1 MERWNNGRELE
12 QQRDW
17 KSKLNHHLVFMA
29 QYSNIPTFQ
38 YSTIPNLLK
47 GETMDQSTTN
57 ILVSGVGGQGV
68 ILASDIMSE
77 VFMEAGYD
85 VKKSEVHGMA
95 MRGGIVTS
103 HFRFGK
109 KVYSPLIKE
118 GEADIIFAFEQ
129 LEGLRWINYLRPT
142 GRIVMN
148 DHKINPPAVNL
159 GEMEYPKDIPEIT
172 RSKIKNFYLIKGTE
186 IALQLGDVR
195 AANVVLLGA
204 ISKFFEVNG
213 DLWLKTI
220 LNYLPPKV
228 HELNRK
234 AFAAGRDQIT

>member
-1 MERWNNGRELE
+1 
-12 QQRDW
+12 
-17 KSKLNHHLVFMA
+17 
-29 QYSNIPTFQ
+29 
-38 YSTIPNLLK
+38 
-47 GETMDQSTTN
+47 MDQITTN
-57 ILVSGVGGQGV
+57 ILVAGVGGQGV
-68 ILASDIMSE
+68 ILASDIMCE

-118 GEADIIFAFEQ
+118 GEADILFAFEQ
-129 LEGLRWINYLRPT
+129 LEGLRWVNHLRLN
-142 GRIVMN
+142 GKIVMN

-159 GEMEYPKDIPEIT
+159 GEMEYPKAIPKMI
-172 RSKIKNFYLIKGTE
+172 RSKIKNFYLVKGTE

-204 ISKFFEVNG
+204 ISKFFELNE

-220 LNYLPPKV
+220 LNYLPAKV
-228 HELNRK
+228 HDLNKK
-234 AFAAGRDQIT
+234 AFSAGREQIV

>member
-1 MERWNNGRELE
+1 
-12 QQRDW
+12 
-17 KSKLNHHLVFMA
+17 
-29 QYSNIPTFQ
+29 
-38 YSTIPNLLK
+38 
-47 GETMDQSTTN
+47 MDQMTTN
-57 ILVSGVGGQGV
+57 ILVAGVGGQGV

-118 GEADIIFAFEQ
+118 GEVDILFAFEQ
-129 LEGLRWINYLRPT
+129 LEGLRWINYLRPN
-142 GRIVMN
+142 GKILMN
-148 DHKINPPAVNL
+148 NNKINPPAVNL
-159 GEMEYPKDIPEIT
+159 GEMGYPKAIPEIIQ
-172 RSKIKNFYLIKGTE
+172 SKIKDFYLINGTE
-186 IALQLGDVR
+186 IASQLGDVR

-204 ISKFFEVNG
+204 ISKCFEVG
-213 DLWLKTI
+213 EDLWVNTI
-220 LNYLPPKV
+220 MEYLPPKA

-234 AFAAGRDQIT
+234 AFSAGRNQINP

>member
-1 MERWNNGRELE
+1 
-12 QQRDW
+12 
-17 KSKLNHHLVFMA
+17 
-29 QYSNIPTFQ
+29 
-38 YSTIPNLLK
+38 
-47 GETMDQSTTN
+47 MDQSTTN

-77 VFMEAGYD
+77 VFMDAGYD

-118 GEADIIFAFEQ
+118 GEVDILFAFEQ
-129 LEGLRWINYLRPT
+129 LEGLRWINYLRRT
-142 GRIVMN
+142 GKFVMN
-148 DHKINPPAVNL
+148 DHKVNPPAVNL
-159 GEMEYPKDIPEIT
+159 GEMEYPKGIPEIV
-172 RSKIKNFYLIKGTE
+172 RSKIKNFYLVKGTE

-220 LNYLPPKV
+220 LNYLPAKV
-228 HELNRK
+228 HELNRN
-234 AFAAGRDQIT
+234 AFSSGRDQIT

>member
-1 MERWNNGRELE
+1 
-12 QQRDW
+12 
-17 KSKLNHHLVFMA
+17 
-29 QYSNIPTFQ
+29 
-38 YSTIPNLLK
+38 
-47 GETMDQSTTN
+47 MDQITTN
-57 ILVSGVGGQGV
+57 ILVAGVGGQGV

-118 GEADIIFAFEQ
+118 GEVDILFAFEQ
-129 LEGLRWINYLRPT
+129 LEGLRWVNHLRPN
-142 GRIVMN
+142 GKIVMN
-148 DHKINPPAVNL
+148 DHIINPPAVNL
-159 GEMEYPKDIPEIT
+159 GEIEYPKAVPEMI
-172 RSKIKNFYLIKGTE
+172 RSKIKNFYLIRGTE

-204 ISKFFEVNG
+204 ISKFFEVNE

-228 HELNRK
+228 HELNKK
-234 AFAAGRDQIT
+234 AFSEGRDQISQA

>member
-1 MERWNNGRELE
+1 M
-12 QQRDW
+12 
-17 KSKLNHHLVFMA
+17 
-29 QYSNIPTFQ
+29 
-38 YSTIPNLLK
+38 
-47 GETMDQSTTN
+47 GETEQMESNTTN
-57 ILVSGVGGQGV
+57 ILVAGVGGQGV

-118 GEADIIFAFEQ
+118 GEADILFAFEQ
-129 LEGLRWINYLRPT
+129 LEGLRWVNYLRPN

-159 GEMEYPKDIPEIT
+159 GEMKYPEAIPETI
-172 RSKIKNFYLIKGTE
+172 RSKIKNFYLVKGTD

-204 ISKFFEVNG
+204 ISKFFEVNE
-213 DLWLKTI
+213 DLWLNTI
-220 LNYLPPKV
+220 LNFLPAKV

-234 AFAAGRDQIT
+234 AFSTGRDQISKA

>member
-1 MERWNNGRELE
+1 M
-12 QQRDW
+12 
-17 KSKLNHHLVFMA
+17 
-29 QYSNIPTFQ
+29 
-38 YSTIPNLLK
+38 
-47 GETMDQSTTN
+47 TTN
-57 ILVSGVGGQGV
+57 ILVAGVGGQGV

-118 GEADIIFAFEQ
+118 GEVDILFAFEQ
-129 LEGLRWINYLRPT
+129 LEGLRWINHLRAD
-142 GRIVMN
+142 GKIVMN
-148 DHKINPPAVNL
+148 DNKINPPAVNL
-159 GEMEYPKDIPEIT
+159 GEMEYPKTIPETIK
-172 RSKIKNFYLIKGTE
+172 SKFKDFYLVKGTE
-186 IALQLGDVR
+186 MALQLGDVR

-204 ISKFFEVNG
+204 ISKLFEVNE

-234 AFAAGRDQIT
+234 AFSTGRDQISQE

>member
-1 MERWNNGRELE
+1 M
-12 QQRDW
+12 
-17 KSKLNHHLVFMA
+17 
-29 QYSNIPTFQ
+29 
-38 YSTIPNLLK
+38 
-47 GETMDQSTTN
+47 TTN
-57 ILVSGVGGQGV
+57 ILVAGVGGQGV

-118 GEADIIFAFEQ
+118 GEVDILFAFEQ
-129 LEGLRWINYLRPT
+129 LEGLRWINYLRPI
-142 GRIVMN
+142 GKIVMN

-159 GEMEYPKDIPEIT
+159 GEMEYPKDIPETIQ
-172 RSKIKNFYLIKGTE
+172 SKIKNFYLVKGTE

-204 ISKFFEVNG
+204 ISKFFEVNE

-234 AFAAGRDQIT
+234 AFSAGRDQIV

>member
-1 MERWNNGRELE
+1 
-12 QQRDW
+12 
-17 KSKLNHHLVFMA
+17 
-29 QYSNIPTFQ
+29 
-38 YSTIPNLLK
+38 
-47 GETMDQSTTN
+47 MDQSTTN
-57 ILVSGVGGQGV
+57 ILVAGVGGQGV
-68 ILASDIMSE
+68 IIASDIMCE

-109 KVYSPLIKE
+109 KVYSPLIKQ
-118 GEADIIFAFEQ
+118 GEADILLAFEQ
-129 LEGLRWINYLRPT
+129 LEGLRWFNYLRPN
-142 GRIVMN
+142 GKMIMN

-159 GEMEYPKDIPEIT
+159 GEMDYPDAIPEII
-172 RSKIKNFYLIKGTE
+172 RSKAGNYYLVKGTE

-204 ISKFFEVNG
+204 ISKCFEVNE

-234 AFAAGRDQIT
+234 AFSAGREQISQA

>member
-1 MERWNNGRELE
+1 
-12 QQRDW
+12 
-17 KSKLNHHLVFMA
+17 
-29 QYSNIPTFQ
+29 
-38 YSTIPNLLK
+38 
-47 GETMDQSTTN
+47 MDQMTTN
-57 ILVSGVGGQGV
+57 ILVAGVGGQGV
-68 ILASDIMSE
+68 ILASDIMCE

-118 GEADIIFAFEQ
+118 GEADILFAFEQ
-129 LEGLRWINYLRPT
+129 LEGLRWVNHLRLN
-142 GRIVMN
+142 GKIVMN
-148 DHKINPPAVNL
+148 DHKVNPPAVNL
-159 GEMEYPKDIPEIT
+159 GEMEYPKAIPKMI
-172 RSKIKNFYLIKGTE
+172 RSKIKNFYLVKGTE

-204 ISKFFEVNG
+204 ISKFFELNE

-220 LNYLPPKV
+220 LNYLPAKV
-228 HELNRK
+228 HELNKK
-234 AFAAGRDQIT
+234 AFSAGREQIV

>member
-1 MERWNNGRELE
+1 MC
-12 QQRDW
+12 
-17 KSKLNHHLVFMA
+17 
-29 QYSNIPTFQ
+29 
-38 YSTIPNLLK
+38 
-47 GETMDQSTTN
+47 
-57 ILVSGVGGQGV
+57 
-68 ILASDIMSE
+68 E

-118 GEADIIFAFEQ
+118 GEADILFAFEQ
-129 LEGLRWINYLRPT
+129 LEGLRWVNHLRLN
-142 GRIVMN
+142 GKIVMN
-148 DHKINPPAVNL
+148 DHKVNPPAVNL
-159 GEMEYPKDIPEIT
+159 GEMEYPKAIPKMI
-172 RSKIKNFYLIKGTE
+172 RSKIKNFYLVKGTE

-204 ISKFFEVNG
+204 ISKFFELNE

-220 LNYLPPKV
+220 LNYLPAKV
-228 HELNRK
+228 HELNKK
-234 AFAAGRDQIT
+234 AFSAGREQIV

>member
-1 MERWNNGRELE
+1 
-12 QQRDW
+12 
-17 KSKLNHHLVFMA
+17 
-29 QYSNIPTFQ
+29 
-38 YSTIPNLLK
+38 
-47 GETMDQSTTN
+47 MDQMTTN
-57 ILVSGVGGQGV
+57 ILVAGVGGQGV
-68 ILASDIMSE
+68 ILASDIMCE

-118 GEADIIFAFEQ
+118 GEADILFAFEQ
-129 LEGLRWINYLRPT
+129 LEGLRWVNHLRLN
-142 GRIVMN
+142 GKIVMN
-148 DHKINPPAVNL
+148 DHKVNPPAVNL
-159 GEMEYPKDIPEIT
+159 GEMEYPKAIPKMI
-172 RSKIKNFYLIKGTE
+172 RSKIKNFYLVKGTE

-204 ISKFFEVNG
+204 ISKFFELNE

-220 LNYLPPKV
+220 LNYLPAKV
-228 HELNRK
+228 HDLNKK
-234 AFAAGRDQIT
+234 AFSAGREQISQS